1 MSNLY
6 AGLLSTVARG
16 VMPAEVNSPE
26 YQRQAVTLDEFGSNI
41 NAITFPTALT
51 TWGKLDEIGLFDGV
65 IAGKKVASQKI
76 TPFFIKIGD
85 VGSIPALGLTVPD
98 SNVSCQVPRT
108 LPLPLTEAIFVVI
121 RNATQVT
128 GGQRVMVSIGG
139 NLEYADQT
147 NLTHAD
153 RLCGMTLNAA
163 NIGEPLKIQTVGNIR
178 DPIFTWA
185 IGTPLYLGTNGM
197 LTEIVPTTGILWQ
210 LAEMVAENTLLLNP
224 QNLVIL

>member
-76 TPFFIKIGD
+76 PPQFINEGD
-85 VGSIPALGLTVPD
+85 TVEIPA
-98 SNVSCQVPRT
+98 
-108 LPLPLTEAIFVVI
+108 
-121 RNATQVT
+121 
-128 GGQRVMVSIGG
+128 
-139 NLEYADQT
+139 
-147 NLTHAD
+147 
-153 RLCGMTLNAA
+153 
-163 NIGEPLKIQTVGNIR
+163 K
-178 DPIFTWA
+178 
-185 IGTPLYLGTNGM
+185 
-197 LTEIVPTTGILWQ
+197 
-210 LAEMVAENTLLLNP
+210 
-224 QNLVIL
+224 NLVISMACPNLPAISLPSPNTLSFSWVELFPKPLFVSKAGKSVLVVRIFIEEPFDDETVISIGDSNNLEQLVSHLMVYPTDVGEYSLSIGYTYPVDTPIFLYISNATHGSGVVIVTLEP

>member
-76 TPFFIKIGD
+76 PPQFINEGD
-85 VGSIPALGLTVPD
+85 TVEIPT
-98 SNVSCQVPRT
+98 
-108 LPLPLTEAIFVVI
+108 
-121 RNATQVT
+121 
-128 GGQRVMVSIGG
+128 
-139 NLEYADQT
+139 
-147 NLTHAD
+147 
-153 RLCGMTLNAA
+153 
-163 NIGEPLKIQTVGNIR
+163 K
-178 DPIFTWA
+178 
-185 IGTPLYLGTNGM
+185 
-197 LTEIVPTTGILWQ
+197 
-210 LAEMVAENTLLLNP
+210 
-224 QNLVIL
+224 NLVISSACPNLPAISLPSPNTLSFSWVDSFPKPLFVSKAGKSVLVVRIFIEEPFDDETVISIGDSNNPEQLVSHLMIYPTDIGEYSLSIGYTYPVDTPVFLYISNATHGSGVVIVTLEP